1 MTLLLKQR
9 EYQEKYSNDFYFYLI
24 TFYINP
30 FFFFKKKIWQVSV
43 LNQIIQCIKMSAGQI
58 NLKML
63 FAPST
68 IGVVCS

>member
-24 TFYINP
+24 TFYINL
-30 FFFFKKKIWQVSV
+30 FFLKIRQVTV

>member
-24 TFYINP
+24 TFYINL
-30 FFFFKKKIWQVSV
+30 FFFKIRQVTV

>member
-24 TFYINP
+24 TFYINL
-30 FFFFKKKIWQVSV
+30 FLKKIRQVTV